1 MAQSVVNTSYCSAPN
16 FNLIPAVEPLLPM
29 EVVDSVMQYMPA
41 HDVIQSSFAS
51 YPLTLVAKKILR
63 ARLSFLDQY
72 ALRVF
77 AKNVSSGQVV
87 CNLSAHRTNYAS
99 QYDGYSMFQLDEASP
114 SSVFQVTFEEEADL
128 VQFERYPGES
138 LPPFLNV
145 RVAVDLS
152 RASINDSRAD
162 LFSCFQKPIR
172 IRRSWLDSLKAG
184 QQNTLWLD
192 QNTQHVIG
200 LIICRMDDAPGKYDV
215 SISSVIIKTE
225 YLLSSLEQRVH

>member
-1 MAQSVVNTSYCSAPN
+1 MAQAVVDVPHSTPN
-16 FNLIPAVEPLLPM
+16 FNLIPANEPLLPI
-29 EVVDSVMQYMPA
+29 EVVNSVMQYLPA

-51 YPLTLVAKKILR
+51 YPLTIVAKKIIR

-77 AKNVSSGQVV
+77 GKNVSSDQIV

-99 QYDGYSMFQLDEASP
+99 QYDGYSVFQLDEASP
-114 SSVFQVTFEEEADL
+114 SNIFQVTFEEETDL

-152 RASINDSRAD
+152 RSSIDNSRAD

-172 IRRSWLDSLKAG
+172 IRRSWLESLKAG
-184 QQNTLWLD
+184 QPDTLWLD

-200 LIICRMDDAPGKYDV
+200 LIISRIDNAPGKYDV
-215 SISSVIIKTE
+215 LVSSVIIKTE
-225 YLLSSLEQRVH
+225 YLLSSLEQRLH